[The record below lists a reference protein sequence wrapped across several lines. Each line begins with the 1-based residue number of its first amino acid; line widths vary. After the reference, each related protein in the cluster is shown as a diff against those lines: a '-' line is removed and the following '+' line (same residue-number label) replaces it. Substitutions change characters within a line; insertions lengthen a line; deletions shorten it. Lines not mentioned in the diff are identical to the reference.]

1 MNVNQWAKK
10 KGQSE
15 GYREG
20 YKEEGGRWAGERL
33 EGTLLMS
40 VASTS

>member
-10 KGQSE
+10 EGQSV
-15 GYREG
+15 GYKEG
-20 YKEEGGRWAGERL
+20 YKKDERWAGERL